1 MRNSLPQTKNLRSFG
16 VNSQFFGVGKNGFF
30 ETGQWGGRRSGA
42 DLPDSRQLRLNRLY
56 PGSQV
61 RKAAGHVLIPR
72 PMTRPIAGQPI
83 VDAELLAW
91 ATAVLEDIF

>member
-1 MRNSLPQTKNLRSFG
+1 MAGTAVRFSP
-16 VNSQFFGVGKNGFF
+16 
-30 ETGQWGGRRSGA
+30 A

-61 RKAAGHVLIPR
+61 RKTAGHVLIPR